1 MYAHGNEPSHH
12 IAYLYAFAGK
22 QWKTVEKVRY
32 IMDKFYTDQVDG
44 LIRNEDCRQMSAWYI
59 MSSLG
64 FYPVNPAN
72 SIYVFG
78 SPLLDKATLK
88 LPKGKEFT
96 IESVN
101 NSKEN
106 IYLQSVELNG
116 KNYKKVYIKHS
127 GIVKGGNLKFYMGA
141 KPNYKFGADY
151 STRPQSEF

>member
-1 MYAHGNEPSHH
+1 MNEPLLYFFL
-12 IAYLYAFAGK
+12 IALLTFGGINVSGIDQINSQSGFLGEGK
-22 QWKTVEKVRY
+22 NRIITIFLSGQ
-32 IMDKFYTDQVDG
+32 I
-44 LIRNEDCRQMSAWYI
+44 SAWYI
-59 MSSLG
+59 MCSLG

-88 LPKGKEFT
+88 PPKGKEFT

-127 GIVKGGNLKFYMGA
+127 DIVKGGSHKFYMGA

>member
-1 MYAHGNEPSHH
+1 MNEPL
-12 IAYLYAFAGK
+12 LYSFLSALLTFGGINVSGIDQINAQSGFLGEGK
-22 QWKTVEKVRY
+22 NRIIT
-32 IMDKFYTDQVDG
+32 IFLSG
-44 LIRNEDCRQMSAWYI
+44 QMSAWYI
-59 MSSLG
+59 MSSPG

-127 GIVKGGNLKFYMGA
+127 DIVKGGSLNFYMWA
-141 KPNYKFGADY
+141 KPDYKFGADY

>member
-22 QWKTVEKVRY
+22 QWKTAEKVRY
-32 IMDKFYTDQVDG
+32 IMDEFYTDQVDG
-44 LIRNEDCRQMSAWYI
+44 IIGNEDCGQMSAWYI

-116 KNYKKVYIKHS
+116 ENYEKVYIKHS
-127 GIVKGGNLKFYMGA
+127 DIVKGGNLKFYMGA
-141 KPNYKFGADY
+141 KPNYEFGADY